1 MHILYNFF
9 IHLYVLLLHCLALFN
24 DKVKTMLKGE
34 SQCFGVL
41 RKIPRNKKVIWFH
54 CASLGEFEQGRPLI
68 EKMKETYPQYGIL
81 LSFYSPSGY
90 EIRKNY
96 SFADWVVY
104 LPNDTKRNAEKFVS
118 LSNPS
123 IVFFIKYEFW
133 YNYIRALKGR
143 RLFQVSLI
151 LRPSQ
156 YFFKPYGKW
165 FVRQLSHFEY
175 FFVQDEQTM
184 SLLNSKGFEN
194 VCITG
199 DTRFDRV
206 AGIAKQA
213 KRFPLIE
220 TFCQSDKKIILAGS
234 TWEPDEKILA
244 KVFDKMDF
252 KLIIAPHLINNSHIS
267 FIKSLFEDSV
277 LYSEQDERNLA
288 DKKVLVIDCIGIL
301 SSLYQYCDIAY
312 IGGGFGDGIHNT
324 LEAATFGKPVFFG
337 PNYHKFKEAIE
348 LIERGAAFPI
358 KNVEDLQDGLKR
370 LLNDADLYRD
380 SAESSKQYV
389 EENLGACERIT
400 SYIDTCQ
407 CHENKL

>member
-24 DKVKTMLKGE
+24 DKVKTMLNGE
-34 SQCFGVL
+34 RQCFGVL
-41 RKIPRNKKVIWFH
+41 RTIPQNKKVIWFH

-156 YFFKPYGKW
+156 YFFKSYGKW
-165 FVRQLSHFEY
+165 FVRQLSNFEY
-175 FFVQDEQTM
+175 FFVQNEQTM
-184 SLLNSKGFEN
+184 KLLNSKGFEN
-194 VCITG
+194 VCVTG

-244 KVFDKMDF
+244 KVFDKMNF

-348 LIERGAAFPI
+348 LIERRAAFPI
-358 KNVEDLQDGLKR
+358 KNVEDLQNGLR
-370 LLNDADLYRD
+370 QLLNNADLYRE
-380 SAESSKQYV
+380 SAQSSKQYV

-400 SYIDTCQ
+400 SYIDTYQ

>member
-41 RKIPRNKKVIWFH
+41 RTIPQNKKVIWFH

-68 EKMKETYPQYGIL
+68 EKIKETYPQYGIL

-184 SLLNSKGFEN
+184 NLLNSKGFEN
-194 VCITG
+194 VCVTG

-337 PNYHKFKEAIE
+337 PNYHKFKEAVE
-348 LIERGAAFPI
+348 LIERGAAFSI
-358 KNVEDLQDGLKR
+358 KNEEELQNGLR
-370 LLNDADLYRD
+370 QLLNNADLYRE
-380 SAESSKQYV
+380 SAQSSKQYV

-400 SYIDTCQ
+400 SYIDTYQ
-407 CHENKL
+407 CHEDKQ

>member
-41 RKIPRNKKVIWFH
+41 RTIPRNKKVIWFH

-194 VCITG
+194 VCVTG

-220 TFCQSDKKIILAGS
+220 TFCQTDKKIILAGS

-277 LYSEQDERNLA
+277 LYSEQDERNPA

-312 IGGGFGDGIHNT
+312 IGGGFGEGIHNT

-337 PNYHKFKEAIE
+337 PNYHKFKEAVE
-348 LIERGAAFPI
+348 LIERRAAFSI
-358 KNVEDLQDGLKR
+358 KNEEELQNGLR
-370 LLNDADLYRD
+370 QLLNNADLYRE
-380 SAESSKQYV
+380 SAQSSKQYV

-400 SYIDTCQ
+400 AYIDTYQ
-407 CHENKL
+407 CHEDKQ